1 MTAPVTGL
9 TVLYADD
16 EDSDRMFMERAFR
29 QAGLGHVLRTVTD
42 GQEAKDYLRG
52 HGVYEDRNLHPLPA
66 VLLLDLKM
74 PLLGG
79 FEVLEW
85 IRMESDL
92 RRLPVVIFTS
102 SPRVED
108 KAKAKE
114 LGANDFVEK
123 PSAPARYGDVVL
135 QLRDKWL

>member
-1 MTAPVTGL
+1 VTSS
-9 TVLYADD
+9 TVLYAED

-29 QAGLGHVLRTVTD
+29 RAGLEHILHTVSD

-52 HGVYEDRNLHPLPA
+52 HGIYEDRNLHPLPA
-66 VLLLDLKM
+66 VLLLDLRM

-85 IRMESDL
+85 MRTEPGL
-92 RRLPVVIFTS
+92 RSLPVVIFTS
-102 SPRVED
+102 SPRAED
-108 KAKAKE
+108 KARAKE

-123 PSAPARYGDVVL
+123 PSVPARYGDVVL
-135 QLRDKWL
+135 RLQEKWL